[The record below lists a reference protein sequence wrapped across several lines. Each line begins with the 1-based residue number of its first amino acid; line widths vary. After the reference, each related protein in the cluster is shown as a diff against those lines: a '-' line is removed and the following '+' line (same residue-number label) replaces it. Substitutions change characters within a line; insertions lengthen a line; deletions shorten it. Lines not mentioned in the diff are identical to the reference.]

1 MILGRRA
8 LRASRAV
15 QPSPANNVV
24 ASGTYDRYNRGTSDL
39 PPVIPN
45 KEDHPII
52 QPDGTTHWKDIPK
65 VRKGRRP
72 SSVLTCLL
80 KCHHPGIVDYDG
92 AKVIAT
98 EWDHYHAVK
107 DSNGHSVA
115 DTIEDAFWLRYK
127 YEDEY
132 SDIVKK
138 HVRRC
143 CEALLTNMFYYDR
156 DEYLAQ
162 RQGWLGKEGWVAV
175 VDEWCSPKWIAKSNK
190 GRANRASSKYKPH
203 KGGSISITNISQKM
217 SEQTGEEGKP
227 HGRWALF
234 NGMVNDMDV
243 IAEARANVVSP
254 AVLKRRCVEQL
265 EDELRM
271 KDDQTRKS
279 EAYANSLSTWGVNMY
294 EHCQGTHKLFETLA
308 TNQGVP
314 INEIPP
320 PPIPPPA
327 RPPSPPTYRPPSTIH
342 NLENNDELPALCAQ
356 QLEDSSYVNENIV
369 TSDVP
374 THDPVPPVA
383 DEGMFG
389 GFFNA
394 SGTDAL
400 NSSLVQS
407 RTLCP
412 TTSSAGAILWC
423 IYL

>member
-1 MILGRRA
+1 MKVADAAWMPWLGVEVREMIVPAAARRPRAYECFCIDVMMILGRRA

-115 DTIEDAFWLRYK
+115 DTIEDAFW
-127 YEDEY
+127 
-132 SDIVKK
+132 
-138 HVRRC
+138 
-143 CEALLTNMFYYDR
+143 
-156 DEYLAQ
+156 
-162 RQGWLGKEGWVAV
+162 
-175 VDEWCSPKWIAKSNK
+175 
-190 GRANRASSKYKPH
+190 
-203 KGGSISITNISQKM
+203 
-217 SEQTGEEGKP
+217 GKP